1 MPPPP
6 SLPAPI
12 DGTGS
17 SQRPVEQETTDALFA
32 RYGTRYRWF
41 ATVTVLLG
49 LVSAMVTTTTVN
61 VAVHDIMGA
70 FGIGPDRGQ
79 WLMTAALAA
88 QTVGMLLNAWLIS
101 SFGQRRTFVGALIV
115 FIAALLLA
123 GAAPNDTVL
132 IFCRVVQGGIAG
144 MLQPLAVY
152 TLYRVFPPHQK
163 GQAMGYLGLAII
175 VGPAMGPT
183 VGGLLMELFNWR
195 AIFYLAVPPSA
206 AALLLGTLF
215 MPQREDSKARADF
228 DWLGFTLLSV
238 SVSCLLIGLSNG
250 QREGWYSGFVLGFFG
265 AGLAASLAFVLWEL
279 HIAHPL
285 VELRVLSSGRF
296 AAAASVAFIMGVG
309 LFGSVFMVPLFV
321 EAVQG
326 FTPFAAGLLLM
337 PPGLVMGV
345 FMPIGGYLTDRLPAA
360 WLIVTGLLIFALTC
374 YWFGAVDVNTPFW
387 TLVWWVLLGRIG
399 LALINP
405 ALNVAALRAVRAE
418 NLGQGAGMINF
429 FRQLGGAFGVNLL
442 SVVLDR
448 RTFFHGNALASVETA
463 GNSATAELLQKVQ
476 GVLAQSGLSENV
488 QAAGALHFLDK
499 VVYAQAYVMGF
510 RDSFL
515 VCGIAFLLA
524 VIPALM
530 MARIRSR

>member
-1 MPPPP
+1 
-6 SLPAPI
+6 
-12 DGTGS
+12 
-17 SQRPVEQETTDALFA
+17 
-32 RYGTRYRWF
+32 
-41 ATVTVLLG
+41 
-49 LVSAMVTTTTVN
+49 
-61 VAVHDIMGA
+61 
-70 FGIGPDRGQ
+70 
-79 WLMTAALAA
+79 
-88 QTVGMLLNAWLIS
+88 
-101 SFGQRRTFVGALIV
+101 
-115 FIAALLLA
+115 
-123 GAAPNDTVL
+123 
-132 IFCRVVQGGIAG
+132 
-144 MLQPLAVY
+144 
-152 TLYRVFPPHQK
+152 
-163 GQAMGYLGLAII
+163 
-175 VGPAMGPT
+175 
-183 VGGLLMELFNWR
+183 MELFNWR

-228 DWLGFTLLSV
+228 DWLGFMLLSV

-265 AGLAASLAFVLWEL
+265 AGLAASLAFVVWEL

-405 ALNVAALRAVRAE
+405 SLNVAALRAVRAE

-448 RTFFHGNALASVETA
+448 RTFFHANALASVETA

>member
-6 SLPAPI
+6 SIPAPI

-17 SQRPVEQETTDALFA
+17 SPRPVEQETTDALFA
-32 RYGTRYRWF
+32 RYGPRYRWF

-49 LVSAMVTTTTVN
+49 LIAAMVTTTTVN

-70 FGIGPDRGQ
+70 FGIGQDRGQ
-79 WLMTAALAA
+79 WLMTGALAA

-101 SFGQRRTFVGALIV
+101 SFGQRRTFVGALLV

-144 MLQPLAVY
+144 LLQPLAVY
-152 TLYRVFPPHQK
+152 TLYRVFPPNQK

-175 VGPAMGPT
+175 VGPALGPT

-195 AIFYLAVPPSA
+195 AIFYIAVPPSA
-206 AALLLGTLF
+206 AALLLGSVF
-215 MPQREDSKARADF
+215 MPQREESNARADF
-228 DWLGFTLLSV
+228 DWLGFALLSV
-238 SVSCLLIGLSNG
+238 AVSCLLIGLSNG
-250 QREGWYSGFVLGFFG
+250 QREGWYSWFVLNFFG
-265 AGLAASLAFVLWEL
+265 AGLAAAVAFVVWEL
-279 HIAHPL
+279 RIAHPL
-285 VELRVLSSGRF
+285 VELRVLSSSRF

-309 LFGSVFMVPLFV
+309 LFGTRVH
-321 EAVQG
+321 G
-326 FTPFAAGLLLM
+326 
-337 PPGLVMGV
+337 
-345 FMPIGGYLTDRLPAA
+345 
-360 WLIVTGLLIFALTC
+360 
-374 YWFGAVDVNTPFW
+374 
-387 TLVWWVLLGRIG
+387 
-399 LALINP
+399 
-405 ALNVAALRAVRAE
+405 AALRGVGAGLHAVRGRPAPDAARARDGRIHADRR
-418 NLGQGAGMINF
+418 LPDRPAAGGVAHRDGPPHLRADLLLVRRRGRQHAVLDARMVGAPGTHRARRSSTRRSTSRRCAPCAPRISDRAPGMINF

-463 GNSATAELLQKVQ
+463 GNSATAELLRTVE
-476 GVLAQSGLSENV
+476 GVLAQGGLSENL
-488 QAAGALHFLDK
+488 QAAGALHFLDQ

-515 VCGIAFLLA
+515 VCGIAFCW
-524 VIPALM
+524 
-530 MARIRSR
+530 R